1 VLTFKEYLL
10 KEFRIPGPKP
20 EKNIFPGEISNAME
34 KWFVFKKGNQFT
46 LDKSPCLGET
56 TPVGVFTFSPFFKRE
71 EGVKFYSAA
80 QLQLFT
86 KESRVKKSLLHLARG
101 KMVEGVEENYR
112 AKFLSEM
119 ISKTVQTLEKTK
131 PSIIVDI
138 ESTADFNKSVLSGY
152 KAPNVLGYNSILK
165 NNFNYIAS
173 RYTNPSVVRDQL
185 MVDTVYLKGP
195 ETGQPK
201 PYAEIISLAYVD
213 MLKDIR
219 EGKEIKKKERTTT
232 GETKLSID
240 LIASVLSSNYI
251 DNAVAEFSKTIKK
264 GIPAAELYGQDQI
277 NKWVKKLKDSR
288 TVKEFLLPNDF
299 FIFDKTFWQNPSNN
313 NIVILDDNINSH
325 KTFIEINKRVKLLNP
340 KADITWVV
348 GIKFEGVSEES
359 CPKCDTQQKSL
370 PSEK

>member
-1 VLTFKEYLL
+1 MLTFKEYLL
-10 KEFRIPGPKP
+10 KEFRIPGPRP
-20 EKNIFPGEISNAME
+20 ERDIFPTETSNAAE
-34 KWFVFKKGNQFT
+34 KWFVFKKGNQFI

-71 EGVKFYSAA
+71 EGIKFYSAA

-112 AKFLSEM
+112 VKFLYEM
-119 ISKTVQTLEKTK
+119 ISKTVQTLEKIK
-131 PSIIVDI
+131 PPIIVDI

-152 KAPNVLGYNSILK
+152 EAPNVLGYNSILK

-185 MVDTVYLKGP
+185 MINTIYLKGP
-195 ETGQPK
+195 EKDQPK
-201 PYAEIISLAYVD
+201 PQAEIISLAYVN

-219 EGKEIKKKERTTT
+219 EGKEIKKKDKTTS

-240 LIASVLSSNYI
+240 LIASLLASNYI
-251 DNAVAEFSKTIKK
+251 DNAAQEYSKTIKR
-264 GIPAAELYGQDQI
+264 GVTAIELYGQDQI
-277 NKWVKKLKDSR
+277 NKWLKSLKDSR
-288 TVKEFLLPNDF
+288 TLKEFLLPNDF

-325 KTFIEINKRVKLLNP
+325 KTFTEINKRVKLLNP

-359 CPKCDTQQKSL
+359 CPKCDTQQKLL